1 MIRHAPPC
9 LLLGVLAAIP
19 SALAHRLDAEYVRT
33 DTGYRIEFFFADGSP
48 AVGLHVTAQ
57 LPEAEPLEIGSTD
70 DEGAVIFAPPA
81 PGRWSIVGS
90 GAGGH
95 ANSRNPLVIEVTQ
108 GAVATTPADP
118 RDEMEGALHENDVEQ
133 SQAAPD
139 RSRVDLPRRRTRGAF
154 PWGEIA
160 VSLGFIALLTL
171 VTLAMMRRSTKA
183 GGRATE
189 VDELKHEVAHLRA
202 TVRDL
207 REEIARLEEQRGSG
221 TR

>member
-57 LPEAEPLEIGSTD
+57 LPDAEPLEIGSTD
-70 DEGAVIFAPPA
+70 DEGAVLFAPPA

-95 ANSRNPLVIEVTQ
+95 ANNRNPLVIEVAQ
-108 GAVATTPADP
+108 EAVANAPAGPHDAM
-118 RDEMEGALHENDVEQ
+118 DEQ

-139 RSRVDLPRRRTRGAF
+139 PSRGDLPRRRTRGAF

-160 VSLGFIALLTL
+160 VSLAFIALLTL